1 MSTEN
6 TARENA
12 VKATKRYLE
21 AKGYEI
27 QQDWEDEGLFGLI
40 AMDEDEDELAF
51 VQILFREVAEQGLPE
66 EDEDNR
72 ELFERAAI
80 GWLTSNGLDRNTLQ
94 VRFDVI
100 SLMILDGSHAF
111 LRHHRNA
118 LAGTC

>member
-40 AMDEDEDELAF
+40 AM
-51 VQILFREVAEQGLPE
+51 
-66 EDEDNR
+66 DEDNR